1 MKRTLFLWCPAL
13 AGYPRRYPRTLFLW
27 CPALAG
33 LLLSGCSSP
42 PSEPRD
48 IQAVTRTVGSW
59 SGRGTTT
66 VGDVPSE
73 TGRLRIHWQ
82 TTNESPA
89 GAGRFTLTLRSAIS
103 GRTIGIVADHQGVG
117 AGTAEFDD
125 GPRTY
130 DFLVESVNV
139 DWSFRVEE
147 TSGEFRLTKPGATPA
162 RP

>member
-1 MKRTLFLWCPAL
+1 MRLKGPVGVFVDFVLVVTFVVIGFVAN
-13 AGYPRRYPRTLFLW
+13 
-27 CPALAG
+27 
-33 LLLSGCSSP
+33 GCSSP
-42 PSEPRD
+42 PRPPEEIR
-48 IQAVTRTVGSW
+48 AVTRTVGLW

-89 GAGRFTLTLRSAIS
+89 GAGAFKLTLRSAIS

-130 DFLVESVNV
+130 DFLVESANV

-147 TSGEFRLTKPGATPA
+147 TSGEFGAATPRA
-162 RP
+162 APANP